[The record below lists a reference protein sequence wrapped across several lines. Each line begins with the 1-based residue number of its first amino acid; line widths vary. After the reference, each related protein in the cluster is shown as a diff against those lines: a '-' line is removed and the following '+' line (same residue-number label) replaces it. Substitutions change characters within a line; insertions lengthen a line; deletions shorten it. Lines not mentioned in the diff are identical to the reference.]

1 MELRKQMSKRQLR
14 KHPRGAGSQEG
25 SNAARSSEQAA
36 SSRLEEA

>member
-25 SNAARSSEQAA
+25 NNARSSEQAA